1 MIGQSKSLAHRSVPT
16 HKIYFCTGLAFG
28 GIQCYYFQT
37 RLGVTRDSGDWNNAK
52 NLKKENM
59 AQIFD
64 PLSIRSITLP
74 NRIAVSPMCEY
85 SSIDGFANDWHL
97 VHLGSRAVGGA
108 GLVFTEATAVTPEGR
123 ISPED
128 LGIWSDAHIE
138 FLARIT
144 HFLKSQGSVPGMQ
157 LAHAG
162 RKGSTQKPW
171 VGSEKLSPEEGAW
184 VPVAPSAIAYS
195 DKYPFPKELSKEGIR
210 GVVEAFANAAR
221 RALDAGFLVLEIHAA
236 HGYLIHEFYSP
247 LSNKRTDEYGG
258 SFENR
263 TRLAREIVSAIRK
276 QWPERLP
283 LFIRISATDWKEGGW
298 DLDQSVELVKQLAPL
313 GVDLVDCSSAGLVPD
328 QKIVAGPGFQV
339 PFSERIR
346 RDTGVMTATVGL
358 IETKEQVAEILA
370 KNRADLVLMA
380 REFLRDPYWPLRAA
394 RELGY
399 KISWPAQYLRAAPP
413 DSPAR
418 KPLDVETLKAKGM
431 N

>member
-1 MIGQSKSLAHRSVPT
+1 MIGRSKSPAYRSVST
-16 HKIYFCTGLAFG
+16 RNGYYCTCVAFG
-28 GIQCYYFQT
+28 GIQWYYFQT
-37 RLGVTRDSGDWNNAK
+37 HLEGTRDRGERNDAGH
-52 NLKKENM
+52 LTRETM
-59 AQIFD
+59 ALLFD
-64 PLSIRSITLP
+64 PLPIRSITLK

-85 SSIDGFANDWHL
+85 SSKDGFANDWHL

-108 GLVFTEATAVTPEGR
+108 GLVFTEATAVSPEGR

-138 FLARIT
+138 FLSRIT
-144 HFLKSQGSVPGMQ
+144 HFLKSQGTVPGMQ
-157 LAHAG
+157 IAHAG

-171 VGSEKLSPEEGAW
+171 VGSSKLSPEEGAW
-184 VPVAPSAIAYS
+184 VPVAPSAIVYS
-195 DKYPFPKELSKEGIR
+195 DKYPFPHALSKEGIR

-221 RALDAGFLVLEIHAA
+221 RALEAGFRVLEIHSA

-247 LSNKRTDEYGG
+247 LSNQRTDEYGG

-276 QWPERLP
+276 QWPEHLP

-298 DLDQSVELVKQLAPL
+298 DLDQSVELVKQLGPL

-339 PFSERIR
+339 PFAERIR
-346 RDTGVMTATVGL
+346 RDTGVMTGTVGL
-358 IETKEQVAEILA
+358 IETKEQVVEILA
-370 KNRADLVLMA
+370 KNQADLVLMA

-394 RELGY
+394 RELGH
-399 KISWPAQYLRAAPP
+399 KISWPAQYLRAAPS

-418 KPLDVETLKAKGM
+418 EPLDVETFKA
-431 N
+431 NV